1 MQETTASADT
11 PLVHVWVRELENPEA
26 DDRVVA
32 LLAHLGPGTA
42 D

>member
-1 MQETTASADT
+1 MEATTASADT
-11 PLVHVWVRELENPEA
+11 PPVRVWVRELEHPEA
-26 DDRVVA
+26 NDQVVA